1 MRGTDFLDRPIG
13 ELIAPEAQV
22 LPPPAAGV
30 RDWPVDPAGREAL
43 ITWGLPVVGDGNLV
57 PDPSPGPFGDGM
69 YRLAT
74 EWGAVV
80 AVQAGSGRV
89 VRLGV
94 TDPQPMPVNS
104 SLAAFVESAWRY
116 LWLYGQ
122 ESGHYDDE
130 TDDVL
135 DAFLARLRK
144 LDPAIGD
151 DPSASYWPSIVERW

>member
-1 MRGTDFLDRPIG
+1 MRGTDFLDRPVG
-13 ELIAPEAQV
+13 ELIVPEAQV
-22 LPPPAAGV
+22 LPPAEAV
-30 RDWPVDPAGREAL
+30 RDWPVDAAGRDAL
-43 ITWGLPVVGDGNLV
+43 ATWGLPVVGDGNRV
-57 PDPSPGPFGDGM
+57 PDRSPGPRGDGM

-94 TDPQPMPVNS
+94 TDPEPMLVNS

-116 LWLYGQ
+116 LWLYRQ

-144 LDPAIGD
+144 LDPAIGA
-151 DPSASYWPSIVERW
+151 DPSASYWPSIVEHW

>member
-1 MRGTDFLDRPIG
+1 MRGTDFLDCPVG
-13 ELIAPEAQV
+13 ELIVPEAQV
-22 LPPPAAGV
+22 LPPAAEV
-30 RDWPVDPAGREAL
+30 RDWPVDPAGRDAL
-43 ITWGLPVVGDGNLV
+43 ITWGLPVVGEGNLV
-57 PDPSPGPFGDGM
+57 PDPSPGPDGDGR

-80 AVQAGSGRV
+80 AVQAASGRV

-94 TDPQPMPVNS
+94 TDPEPMLVNS

-116 LWLYGQ
+116 LWLHGQ

-135 DAFLARLRK
+135 DAFLACLRR

-151 DPSASYWPSIVERW
+151 DPATSYWPSIVEHW